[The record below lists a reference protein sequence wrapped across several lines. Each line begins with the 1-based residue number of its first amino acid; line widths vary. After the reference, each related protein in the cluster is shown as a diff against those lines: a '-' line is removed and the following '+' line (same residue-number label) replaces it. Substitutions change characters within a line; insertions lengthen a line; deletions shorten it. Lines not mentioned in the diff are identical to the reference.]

1 MCYLKLKPKYTCEWE
16 SNSMYEEN
24 FADTP
29 FNPMELSGIAGG
41 MYDYIMYFK
50 SKDSKQKDSENKG
63 EVQKVKKR

>member
-1 MCYLKLKPKYTCEWE
+1 
-16 SNSMYEEN
+16 MYEEN

-29 FNPMELSGIAGG
+29 FNPMELSGIASG

>member
-16 SNSMYEEN
+16 RSSMYEED

-63 EVQKVKKR
+63 EVQKGKKR

>member
-29 FNPMELSGIAGG
+29 FNPMELSGIASG